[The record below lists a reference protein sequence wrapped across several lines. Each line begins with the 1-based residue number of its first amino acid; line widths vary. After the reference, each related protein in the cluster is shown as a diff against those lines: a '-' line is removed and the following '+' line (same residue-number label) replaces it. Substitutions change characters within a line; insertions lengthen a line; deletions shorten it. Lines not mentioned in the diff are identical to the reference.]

1 MYSVPRENN
10 RRYAPYRNS
19 CTYNG
24 TITSNPSHHTHI
36 FFDHRSVKEKEN
48 TETMSGSTRLDVAA
62 LAASGVLTADE
73 LMKAVEANHK
83 HCSDIQKHHLTH
95 AAISAA
101 VAVGAFELLRR
112 DREKGGD
119 VEDRRPVVVEEDG
132 EDIVVRSEKH
142 RHDRHYCHHNGQCD
156 ESYHS
161 PHGHKRRLLEEIAG
175 AYSLGEEMIGNQKHH
190 VAHLVSC
197 HRSEWKIVLECRL
210 QPIACKA
217 LTLD

>member
-1 MYSVPRENN
+1 MSRPCCDN
-10 RRYAPYRNS
+10 
-19 CTYNG
+19 CLYNG
-24 TITSNPSHHTHI
+24 TPTSNQSRHTHI
-36 FFDHRSVKEKEN
+36 RFDYLSLKGKEK
-48 TETMSGSTRLDVAA
+48 TEAISGSTRLDVAA

-112 DREKGGD
+112 DREEGGD
-119 VEDRRPVVVEEDG
+119 VEDGRPVVVEEDG
-132 EDIVVRSEKH
+132 EDILVRSEKH
-142 RHDRHYCHHNGQCD
+142 RHDRHYCHQNEQCD

-175 AYSLGEEMIGNQKHH
+175 AYSSGEEMIGNQKHH

-197 HRSEWKIVLECRL
+197 HLSEQKIVL
-210 QPIACKA
+210 
-217 LTLD
+217 

>member
-1 MYSVPRENN
+1 
-10 RRYAPYRNS
+10 
-19 CTYNG
+19 
-24 TITSNPSHHTHI
+24 
-36 FFDHRSVKEKEN
+36 
-48 TETMSGSTRLDVAA
+48 MSGSTRLDVAA

-119 VEDRRPVVVEEDG
+119 VGDGRPVVVEEDG

-156 ESYHS
+156 KSYHS
-161 PHGHKRRLLEEIAG
+161 PHSHKRRLLEEIAG

-197 HRSEWKIVLECRL
+197 HISDGKTVLECRL
-210 QPIACKA
+210 QPTTCKA
-217 LTLD
+217 LTLDQVAEAIGAIGAYKDISSTVDTHLASMSMSSPVGEQFDYYDGCR